1 MEKKNTRMPR
11 AAARRSPLKIAR
23 ESILVLSLDQMK
35 IPIGGSDVNLTSS
48 CAAQCCQSE

>member
-1 MEKKNTRMPR
+1 MEKKARMPR
-11 AAARRSPLKIAR
+11 ATVRRSPLKIAR

-35 IPIGGSDVNLTSS
+35 IPIGGSDVNMTSS